1 MNRLDTVNLRYQRAK
16 WRLARW
22 VRHRFRMAPPAEV
35 IERRNGLQWALD
47 PGDYQQASFLWL
59 WERWDTYH
67 VCKLAKEDG
76 VILDIG
82 ANFGYYAITLAA
94 GSGSRRT
101 IHAFEP
107 NATTFDRLE
116 RNIRLNALGNVI
128 AHRAALSD
136 QVGTAGVRVVNPVNS
151 GSTQL
156 TEGDSVVVTTIDAFC
171 RSERIGRLDFLK
183 IDVEG
188 YENRVLRG
196 GAATLARFR
205 PAIMIELNPPVL
217 RTTDSSVDQVVGT
230 LNDLGYSLFR
240 AERRDLVPL
249 SVKEVRDDSF
259 INAFCLPPG
268 HPLPSDSP
276 R

>member
-1 MNRLDTVNLRYQRAK
+1 MNRLDTVHLRYQRAK

-22 VRHRFRMAPPAEV
+22 LRHRLRLARPSEV
-35 IERRNGLQWALD
+35 IERRNGLRWALD
-47 PGDYQQASFLWL
+47 PSDYQQASFLWL

-67 VCKLAKEDG
+67 VCRLAKEDG

-94 GSGSRRT
+94 GPGSRRT

-107 NATTFDRLE
+107 NATTFDRLQ
-116 RNIRLNALGNVI
+116 RNIGLNALANVI
-128 AHRAALSD
+128 AHRVALSD

-171 RSERIGRLDFLK
+171 RTQEIDRLDFLK

-230 LNDLGYSLFR
+230 LNELGYALFR
-240 AERRDLVPL
+240 AERRELVPL
-249 SVKEVRDDSF
+249 AVEDVPDGSF
-259 INAFCLPPG
+259 INAFCI
-268 HPLPSDSP
+268 P
-276 R
+276 RG